1 MVETLRLNAE
11 WRADG
16 EIETV
21 LVIDGTDNTVQKAIA
36 ANPSI
41 LSQFLTDMG
50 DLRTWENGPK
60 IGEGKLSP
68 ESWGRLIISRSE
80 TGEVIDMDPE
90 KFWDGIYLWF
100 RSRGVDY
107 TTPGQ

>member
-1 MVETLRLNAE
+1 
-11 WRADG
+11 
-16 EIETV
+16 
-21 LVIDGTDNTVQKAIA
+21 
-36 ANPSI
+36 
-41 LSQFLTDMG
+41 MG

-68 ESWGRLIISRSE
+68 ESWGQLIISRSE

-100 RSRGVDY
+100 RSRGGDY